1 MNDVLPTLQDAMLDD
16 ATVDR
21 LFDDVASAAQL
32 LEIVL
37 KGSAEQVTPD
47 PTATSL
53 VSARRALRE
62 GSVFGVQLRY
72 RFAGTEW
79 WDTLIAT
86 RAGVRL
92 VRIDHGAALAAAAAS
107 CD

>member
-1 MNDVLPTLQDAMLDD
+1 MNLQDAILDD

-21 LFDDVASAAQL
+21 LFDDVASSAQL
-32 LEIVL
+32 IEIVL
-37 KGSAEQVTPD
+37 KGSAEQMTPES
-47 PTATSL
+47 TATTL
-53 VSARRALRE
+53 ASARRALRD

-92 VRIDHGAALAAAAAS
+92 VRIDRDAALAS
-107 CD
+107 CE